1 MLSRKIRYLNKIM
14 NALYLPVMFFL
25 CHFVPDFWLQ
35 TDWMALNKGKKT
47 WNCLVHVLIYTSCFL
62 FITLSW
68 KALLFIGATH
78 FILDRW
84 HIILK
89 RMIWWKNH
97 FPTGKYPPF
106 KYCDTTGYYDT
117 SPINSANDVDWLV
130 VKYGQPR
137 PFYITIWLYIFQDN
151 ILHLVCNFIALMYL
165 AS

>member
-1 MLSRKIRYLNKIM
+1 M

-35 TDWMALNKGKKT
+35 SPWMALNKSKKT
-47 WNCLVHVLIYTSCFL
+47 WNCLVHVLIYTSCFTIL
-62 FITLSW
+62 TLSW
-68 KALLFIGATH
+68 KALLFIGITH

-84 HIILK
+84 HVILR

-106 KYCDTTGYYDT
+106 EYCDTTGYFDT
-117 SPINSANDVDWLV
+117 SPINTKKVELKENEVMINPFW
-130 VKYGQPR
+130 GTPQ